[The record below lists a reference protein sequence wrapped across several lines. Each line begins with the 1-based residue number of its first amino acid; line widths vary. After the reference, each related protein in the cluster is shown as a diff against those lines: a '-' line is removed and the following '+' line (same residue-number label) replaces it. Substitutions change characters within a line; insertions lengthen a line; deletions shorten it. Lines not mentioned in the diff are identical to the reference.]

1 MEKTRSASI
10 GHARESTK
18 DLCYKIKGQTAIV
31 TGASSGLGI
40 SFAEALAEEGVNLV
54 IAARRYEKLV
64 KVAEELTRKHDVEV
78 IPTKTDVSKEGDVAN
93 MVRTASERFG
103 SLEIIVNNAGIASLS
118 PSIDMTLEEWKKV
131 IDINLTGVFLCARTA
146 AREMM
151 KQKYGKII
159 NIASIYGAVG
169 DIFHAAPYYA
179 SKGAVINLTR
189 GFAIEWA
196 SYKINVNAIAPG
208 FFPSEM
214 TEGVFKD
221 EDAMKH
227 ILSRTPLGR
236 TGEPID
242 LKAALLYLASPASNY
257 VTGQTIFVDGGWTA
271 L

>member
-1 MEKTRSASI
+1 MKESI
-10 GHARESTK
+10 R
-18 DLCYKIKGQTAIV
+18 DQCFKIKGHTAIV
-31 TGASSGLGI
+31 TGASSGLGV
-40 SFAEALAEEGVNLV
+40 SFAEALADEGANLV
-54 IAARRYEKLV
+54 IAARRYDRLV
-64 KVAEELTRKHDVEV
+64 KIAEELTRKHNVKV
-78 IPTKTDVSKEGDVAN
+78 IPVKTDVSGEDEVVN
-93 MVRTASERFG
+93 MVRTAVEQFG
-103 SLEIIVNNAGIASLS
+103 SLEIMVNNAGIASLS
-118 PSIDMTLEEWKKV
+118 PSVDMTLEEWKKV
-131 IDINLTGVFLCARTA
+131 IDVNLTGVFLCARTA
-146 AREMM
+146 AREMI
-151 KQKYGKII
+151 KRKYGKIV

-196 SYKINVNAIAPG
+196 PYRINVNAIAPG

-214 TEGVFKD
+214 TEQVFKD
-221 EDAMKH
+221 ENAMKH

-236 TGEPID
+236 TGEPLD